1 MTAVTLKEQAYLKL
15 KELIVQ
21 GELKSGDF
29 LTERT
34 LVDMLGM
41 SRTPIRSALERL
53 DAEGLANYTPNKG
66 LIVAEMSIRKAID
79 LYDYRI
85 ALETHVVRRLAER
98 YWEEEDDL
106 WFRSNLEEQERSML
120 AEDNVAFTTAD
131 AAFHRKLAQING
143 NSEIESAMD
152 RLQDKLYQVANT
164 VLRKE
169 RGRIRVSFEDHT
181 QIVQFIRD
189 GNGAAA
195 AEAMERHLE
204 YGKRILI
211 M

>member
-1 MTAVTLKEQAYLKL
+1 MAAVTLKEQAYLKL

-169 RGRIRVSFEDHT
+169 RNRIRVSFEDHT